1 LLPGGCGFNGEYC
14 GIVEMTLDNPTVS
27 GSGASADIS
36 YIPPFYGG
44 CDGEGASCNSS
55 ACSEAFYEPDQ
66 TYVQVACQNDDV
78 NILITFCEGGESD
91 TSIETGSTAV
101 DVMTSTASST
111 SSAQVGISSNVSPT
125 TVVNGDS
132 ATLSVFSTT
141 ATAPVISSSSS
152 SRRCNG
158 NRRRRSSNLSESLKG
173 HRRHRGLHEMEEDV
187 DDMASD
193 VQQRSEGGTAL
204 PVPEP
209 GPHDAPGPHYISY
222 GSSFGNFGPFPPDDL
237 PPQNALNT
245 WNTAWTPDLPNGQI
259 PWNLNTGNSFE
270 GGLGLDNVASHRG
283 TSIDIGVESPSN
295 KTRTRSQAP
304 SRASEKQATSRAPT
318 ARTTDRPLS
327 PPQSVKSHGTNK
339 TRPTEK
345 GTVYPPLPESRFGDE
360 SMYDGP
366 SSPTRSRAARSKA
379 PSKAPSVSPS
389 DSLSQYNVRRR
400 VPMSPTSFSHQSRPF
415 SPYRHA
421 PTQEDLLA
429 AATRGRAI
437 VIPEEEEPTKASSLP
452 SIAPSKQPSMA
463 PSKPSSIAPSKQ
475 PSVAPSQQGRSSRNR
490 DVDATPTPSRP
501 HTPDMD
507 ELNQEEARIVE
518 QALASA
524 VRTPRTSYY
533 TPSVLDAEV
542 QQSSFHDN
550 ELCILLHQ
558 LKAPQTHD
566 LVRKVV
572 LKAVKQRMK
581 KLSMNYDNES
591 IKQYQKTYHN
601 HDPISQLPVEDADEP
616 PKWASDLKREILL
629 MQQRIES
636 LGPKIEN
643 LRPPPPPQSYVE
655 EGNFYDDDQYTH
667 TPVTQ
672 TVNIHTQATGT
683 MAESMYQPETEMTME
698 DAPPGSHF
706 DNAAEFED
714 DGDMTEPSHRGF
726 PAPTADQI
734 RTPPNYA
741 LSDGRDDSPGQQY
754 LEEELYKLQQRPS
767 ATGEEQTTW
776 DLRRSDVP
784 DEYDDEESPAVA
796 PTIPGSEAGDL
807 NRRSTSPSLPPIP
820 RDDTGQRS
828 LVPQPQWNG
837 NYNDHQQ
844 DLPPWQKIHQRLLSW
859 AIVWPLSELD
869 EALNS
874 TTRGH
879 QVNEVAM
886 SIWSTQTY
894 KRYVRTRM
902 TDTPSGVV
910 DRLFVPPN
918 MADAISNAVYN
929 GRHGDACGML
939 RDLWGPF
946 GLQGMPRLL
955 VVLAKHRSDE
965 NHWVVHRFSLPDG
978 SLTTYDSYPEKNL
991 PDGRPLGWWFAI
1003 RVAWPNAIYPSP
1015 DNLMQKMVR
1024 LHRPMQLS
1032 IDNSVAAGGI
1042 WRNILMGS
1050 RAERSLDLERLRDL
1064 INTEVKNLR
1073 QRKLLGKLSINAPR
1087 PQWEDMS

>member
-1 LLPGGCGFNGEYC
+1 
-14 GIVEMTLDNPTVS
+14 MST
-27 GSGASADIS
+27 
-36 YIPPFYGG
+36 
-44 CDGEGASCNSS
+44 
-55 ACSEAFYEPDQ
+55 PD
-66 TYVQVACQNDDV
+66 A
-78 NILITFCEGGESD
+78 EGGLKPMLMR
-91 TSIETGSTAV
+91 STTPAPNDKV
-101 DVMTSTASST
+101 LKYLDGMAQAEAADDLEPTDFHDEMQSNRSGVSRQSRPTAS
-111 SSAQVGISSNVSPT
+111 
-125 TVVNGDS
+125 
-132 ATLSVFSTT
+132 
-141 ATAPVISSSSS
+141 
-152 SRRCNG
+152 
-158 NRRRRSSNLSESLKG
+158 RRSQNGALSPRSQNGQILQDLAG
-173 HRRHRGLHEMEEDV
+173 SAVSYDRLNSDPRVEDD
-187 DDMASD
+187 DDMSSD

-204 PVPEP
+204 PVAEP

-222 GSSFGNFGPFPPDDL
+222 TSSFGNMGPLPPDDF
-237 PPQNALNT
+237 PPRDPYNT
-245 WNTAWTPDLPNGQI
+245 WNQSAWTTEATRLTP
-259 PWNLNTGNSFE
+259 LNTTGNSLGAGAGA
-270 GGLGLDNVASHRG
+270 GGGFGVADGSPRG
-283 TSIDIGVESPSN
+283 SIAIGVESPSA
-295 KTRTRSQAP
+295 KSRPRSQVQ
-304 SRASEKQATSRAPT
+304 SRASEKSPSEHYSHAAPT
-318 ARTTDRPLS
+318 SPRAASKAPTTRTVDRPLS
-327 PPQSVKSHGTNK
+327 PPQSIKSQGTNR
-339 TRPTEK
+339 TRPTER
-345 GTVYPPLPESRFGDE
+345 GTPYPSLPESRFGGEE

-366 SSPTRSRAARSKA
+366 PSPTRSRAK
-379 PSKAPSVSPS
+379 PLSKAPSVSPS
-389 DSLSQYNVRRR
+389 DSLSQIYIKRAPRIPPSREATYVNHAEGGINGAEFSPRSSARQIPVNGNGRA
-400 VPMSPTSFSHQSRPF
+400 PMSPTSLSHQSRPF

-429 AATRGRAI
+429 AAVRGRAI
-437 VIPEEEEPTKASSLP
+437 IIPEEEEPAKATSVAHSKVSRNSRLPSSVPSAAPSRQSRQTASSTDRKT
-452 SIAPSKQPSMA
+452 PSKQPS
-463 PSKPSSIAPSKQ
+463 IT
-475 PSVAPSQQGRSSRNR
+475 PSQQSRKSRQKDTN
-490 DVDATPTPSRP
+490 ATPTPSRP

-507 ELNQEEARIVE
+507 EMNQEEARIVE
-518 QALASA
+518 RALASA
-524 VRTPRTSYY
+524 ARTPRTSLYS
-533 TPSVLDAEV
+533 PSAIDAEV

-601 HDPISQLPVEDADEP
+601 HDPMEQLPIDESDEP

-629 MQQRIES
+629 TQQRIES

-643 LRPPPPPQSYVE
+643 LRPPPPPPQSYDDG
-655 EGNFYDDDQYTH
+655 GNFYDDDQYTN

-672 TVNIHTQATGT
+672 TVGIHTQATGT
-683 MAESMYQPETEMTME
+683 MAESMYQPETEMSME
-698 DAPPGSHF
+698 DVHPRGHLENDGEF
-706 DNAAEFED
+706 DD
-714 DGDMTEPSHRGF
+714 DGDMTEPSTQRGF
-726 PAPTADQI
+726 PAPTTDQT

-754 LEEELYKLQQRPS
+754 LEEELYKLRQRPS
-767 ATGEEQTTW
+767 AAGAEETTW
-776 DLRRSDVP
+776 DVRRSDIP
-784 DEYDDEESPAVA
+784 DDYEDGDDEDAPAVA
-796 PTIPGSEAGDL
+796 PTIPGSEAGDFG
-807 NRRSTSPSLPPIP
+807 RHSVRSSSPPLPPIP
-820 RDDTGQRS
+820 RDDVSQRS
-828 LVPQPQWNG
+828 IVPQNAWAGG

-859 AIVWPLSELD
+859 AIIWPLSELD

-894 KRYVRTRM
+894 KRYVRSRM
-902 TDTPSGVV
+902 TDSPAGVV

-918 MADAISNAVYN
+918 MADAISNAVFN

-939 RDLWGPF
+939 RDLWSPF

-978 SLTTYDSYPEKNL
+978 SLTTYDSYPERTL

-1024 LHRPMQLS
+1024 LHRPMQLP

-1064 INTEVKNLR
+1064 INTEVRNLR

>member
-1 LLPGGCGFNGEYC
+1 
-14 GIVEMTLDNPTVS
+14 M
-27 GSGASADIS
+27 SAAD
-36 YIPPFYGG
+36 
-44 CDGEGASCNSS
+44 A
-55 ACSEAFYEPDQ
+55 
-66 TYVQVACQNDDV
+66 
-78 NILITFCEGGESD
+78 EGGLKPMLMR
-91 TSIETGSTAV
+91 STTPAPNDKV
-101 DVMTSTASST
+101 LKYLDGIAQAEADDEMEPTDYRDELQSNRSGVSRQSRPTAS
-111 SSAQVGISSNVSPT
+111 
-125 TVVNGDS
+125 
-132 ATLSVFSTT
+132 
-141 ATAPVISSSSS
+141 
-152 SRRCNG
+152 
-158 NRRRRSSNLSESLKG
+158 RRSQNGALSPRSQNGQILQDLAG
-173 HRRHRGLHEMEEDV
+173 SAVSYDPLRSDQRLEDE
-187 DDMASD
+187 DDMGSD
-193 VQQRSEGGTAL
+193 VQQRSEGGTVL
-204 PVPEP
+204 PMAEP
-209 GPHDAPGPHYISY
+209 GPQDAPGPHYVSY
-222 GSSFGNFGPFPPDDL
+222 GSSFGNFGPLPPDDL
-237 PPQNALNT
+237 APQNVYTSWGHPVWAADSARPEVLNLDT
-245 WNTAWTPDLPNGQI
+245 
-259 PWNLNTGNSFE
+259 SF
-270 GGLGLDNVASHRG
+270 GGGFGVENMASPRG
-283 TSIDIGVESPSN
+283 TSIAIGVESPST

-304 SRASEKQATSRAPT
+304 SRASEKPSSEHHSQAAPTSPKAASRAPT
-318 ARTTDRPLS
+318 TRTVDRPLS
-327 PPQSVKSHGTNK
+327 PPQSIKSQGTNR
-339 TRPTEK
+339 TRPTER
-345 GTVYPPLPESRFGDE
+345 GTAYPPLPESRFGEE
-360 SMYDGP
+360 SLYDGP
-366 SSPTRSRAARSKA
+366 PSPSRSRAKA

-389 DSLSQYNVRRR
+389 DSLSQVHVKRASKSPTYREASNGNQPEAVFNGAEFSPRSSARQIPVNGNGR
-400 VPMSPTSFSHQSRPF
+400 APMSPTSLSHQSRPF

-429 AATRGRAI
+429 AATRGRAM
-437 VIPEEEEPTKASSLP
+437 VIPEEEEPAKASSIAHSRASRNSKAASAVP
-452 SIAPSKQPSMA
+452 SAAPSQRSRQSVPTNGKS
-463 PSKPSSIAPSKQ
+463 PSKP
-475 PSVAPSQQGRSSRNR
+475 PSVAPSQQSRKSRESRLR
-490 DVDATPTPSRP
+490 DANATPTPSRP

-518 QALASA
+518 RALASA
-524 VRTPRTSYY
+524 ARTPRTSYY
-533 TPSVLDAEV
+533 TPSAIDAEV

-558 LKAPQTHD
+558 LKAPQTHE

-581 KLSMNYDNES
+581 KLSMKYDNES

-601 HDPISQLPVEDADEP
+601 HDPIEQILNDDSEEP

-643 LRPPPPPQSYVE
+643 LRPQLPPQSYDE
-655 EGNFYDDDQYTH
+655 GGNFYDDEQYTH

-698 DAPPGSHF
+698 DAPPGGYLEN
-706 DNAAEFED
+706 DAEFED
-714 DGDMTEPSHRGF
+714 DGEITEPTTHRGF
-726 PAPTADQI
+726 PAPTTDQTH
-734 RTPPNYA
+734 TPPNYA

-754 LEEELYKLQQRPS
+754 LEEELYKLRQRPS
-767 ATGEEQTTW
+767 AAGAEETTW
-776 DLRRSDVP
+776 DVRRSDIP
-784 DEYDDEESPAVA
+784 DDYDQEEDAPAVA
-796 PTIPGSEAGDL
+796 PTIHGSESGDFG
-807 NRRSTSPSLPPIP
+807 RRSARSSSPPLPPIP

-828 LVPQPQWNG
+828 VVPQNQWAG
-837 NYNDHQQ
+837 GSYNDPQQ
-844 DLPPWQKIHQRLLSW
+844 GLPPWQKIHQRLLSW

-894 KRYVRTRM
+894 KRYVRSRM
-902 TDTPSGVV
+902 TDSPAGVV

-918 MADAISNAVYN
+918 MADAISNAVFN

-939 RDLWGPF
+939 RDLWSPF

-978 SLTTYDSYPEKNL
+978 SLTTYDSYPERTL

-1024 LHRPMQLS
+1024 LHRPMQLP